1 MCFAQEVV
9 CNASAVSCVQSQRIA
24 ANNKLIHESSFDDL
38 DVSKP
43 EVGIHPDD
51 G

>member
-1 MCFAQEVV
+1 MQCFSSELCAM
-9 CNASAVSCVQSQRIA
+9 IA

-51 G
+51 S